1 MNNNDITKQFE
12 QLFSCPTFLKQYV
25 EDFESFYKDLEK
37 KNTTY
42 LKLK

>member
-37 KNTTY
+37 KTQLIKN
-42 LKLK
+42 